1 VSEPSKRRRALLW
14 AGAGLLVAVAIIV
27 LFASWGGGGG
37 GGGPLNAIAEAAE
50 VTQREPGGHATM
62 RATVTTP
69 DRPEPLTMTGSMF
82 FDGEGDSNG
91 VITAP
96 NPDGGEP
103 VVMHMIGIGRSM
115 YMRSNEFGKLNEEG
129 KWLGLSLPAD
139 GESTGPA
146 PSQTDAGQELE
157 KLEETTGAEKV
168 GTGKVDGVTTTRYRG
183 SLKDGGPIEVWIDG
197 ENHIR
202 RTRMVMSK
210 AKSGATK
217 PTTTVMTMDYYGYGP
232 VPGIKPPDPSD
243 VIDGNKLVENGPT
256 Q

>member
-1 VSEPSKRRRALLW
+1 VSEPSKRRPALLW
-14 AGAGLLVAVAIIV
+14 AGAGLLVAIAIVV
-27 LFASWGGGGG
+27 LFASQGSGG

-50 VTQREPGGHATM
+50 ATQQEPGGHATM

-69 DRPEPLTMTGSMF
+69 DRPQPLTMTGSMF
-82 FDGEGDSNG
+82 FDGDGDSNG
-91 VITAP
+91 VVTAP

-103 VVMHMIGIGRSM
+103 VVVHMIGAGGSLYFRST
-115 YMRSNEFGKLNEEG
+115 EFGKLNEEG
-129 KWLGLSLPAD
+129 KWLGLALSAD
-139 GESTGPA
+139 GESSGPV

-157 KLEETTGAEKV
+157 ALEESTGAEKV
-168 GTGKVDGVTTTRYRG
+168 GTEKVRGVPTTWYRG

-202 RTRMVMSK
+202 RTRVVISK
-210 AKSGATK
+210 AKSGATR

-243 VIDGNKLVENGPT
+243 VIDGNKLVENGPA